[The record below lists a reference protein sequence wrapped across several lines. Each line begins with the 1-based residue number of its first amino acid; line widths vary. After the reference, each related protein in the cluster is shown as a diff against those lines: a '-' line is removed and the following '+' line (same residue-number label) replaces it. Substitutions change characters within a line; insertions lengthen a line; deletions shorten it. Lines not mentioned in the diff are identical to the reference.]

1 MTAKATR
8 RGARHWV
15 AMTTFTTRRPKPPPR
30 WPWLVGLLLGLGCLL
45 ILLAATNA
53 LLRLT

>member
-1 MTAKATR
+1 
-8 RGARHWV
+8 
-15 AMTTFTTRRPKPPPR
+15 MTTFDTRRPTPPPR